1 MTKFQGIGVSPGI
14 AIGPVYRLPDLHQKI
29 PDHRLPPEEVEAEL
43 QRLDRALEETER
55 ELEKIRVQAAKNLGS
70 AAAEIFNVHLLL
82 LKDRGLKAR
91 LVRQV
96 KEGWNAAY
104 AVTQVLHDYLDSFQ
118 RIDNSFLKDRRGDLE
133 DVGKRLVRNLL
144 GLKIQLSDIREKVIL
159 VGYNLSP
166 SETASLSKKD
176 VVAFVTEVGGPT
188 SHTAIMARS
197 LEIPAVVGLKGI
209 DQLFRSGAM
218 MIVDGQAGVVILD
231 PDERLVREYT
241 RMRSNLREA
250 SQALESL
257 RGKTATTRDG
267 HRVCLGANIEMP
279 TEDVSVLSHGA
290 DEIGLF
296 RTEFLYL
303 NRDDLPDEE
312 EQFRAYRRVVEK
324 LRPMSVT
331 IRTLDLGGDKFSSAL
346 GMPEEVNPFLGW
358 RAIRFCLARPDIFRV
373 QLRAI
378 LRASAHGKVRMMYP
392 LISDLEEVKAA
403 RAILEEVK
411 EGLRREGRPFDEKM
425 PVGAMIEVPSAALA
439 AGAIARRV
447 DFFSLGTNDLI
458 QYSLAV
464 DRVNERTAHLY
475 NPFHPSVLMLIDHVV
490 KAARAAGIGVG
501 LCGEMAADPATAFLL
516 IGLGLDHLSMAP
528 LAIPQVKQVIRL
540 TNYRE
545 ARRFARRILAM
556 ESAEQIAGEVRD
568 NHERLLARESKGRP
582 KKKTRSDDQT

>member
-1 MTKFQGIGVSPGI
+1 M
-14 AIGPVYRLPDLHQKI
+14 
-29 PDHRLPPEEVEAEL
+29 
-43 QRLDRALEETER
+43 
-55 ELEKIRVQAAKNLGS
+55 
-70 AAAEIFNVHLLL
+70 
-82 LKDRGLKAR
+82 
-91 LVRQV
+91 
-96 KEGWNAAY
+96 
-104 AVTQVLHDYLDSFQ
+104 
-118 RIDNSFLKDRRGDLE
+118 
-133 DVGKRLVRNLL
+133 
-144 GLKIQLSDIREKVIL
+144 SDIREKVIL